1 MNRLRKIIKSM
12 RDYSPWASDSAVLQ
26 LHRKDVASHRRR
38 DRALLSERNMK
49 PPFSGY
55 PLPLAGDSSAGRI
68 LNTVDNK
75 ILNWWLFFIV
85 FLAFTLG
92 SFFTAYTGVLSV
104 VTALLFLAAA
114 RQTAVWWPGIRRMRQ
129 GLLGER
135 LVAEYLNNSFRDGM
149 KGTVRVYHDIPFGTA
164 NIDHVVLCNQ
174 GIFVLNTKTMNLLK
188 DAENT
193 LVYRGDLLYFK
204 KSGKPLIY
212 DPVSQ
217 MNKEIA
223 RFRKLLRDC
232 HNDYYRNKRG
242 YKEPVIRGVVV
253 YPGWQIEEDG
263 EAPVVWVMPP
273 DELAA
278 RISKEAAVMDDA
290 LVKHYAGLLSRW
302 TRRTVN
308 LIDADQAQGNISFML

>member
-1 MNRLRKIIKSM
+1 MNRLKKIVKCM
-12 RDYSPWASDSAVLQ
+12 RDYSPWASDTTVLQ
-26 LHRKDVASHRRR
+26 QQRKDVASHRRR

-55 PLPLAGDSSAGRI
+55 PLPLAGDSSADRI
-68 LNTVDNK
+68 QN
-75 ILNWWLFFIV
+75 ILYYKLFSWWLL
-85 FLAFTLG
+85 FLAYLAMTLG
-92 SFFTAYTGVLSV
+92 SFLAVPIGISSVL
-104 VTALLFLAAA
+104 TALFFFIAA
-114 RQTAVWWPGIRRMRQ
+114 RQTAVWWPRIRRMRQ

-149 KGTVRVYHDIPFGTA
+149 KGTVRVYHDIPFETA

-174 GIFVLNTKTMNLLK
+174 GVFVLNTKTMNLLK

-193 LVYRGDLLYFK
+193 LVYRENLLYFK
-204 KSGKPLIY
+204 KSEKPLMY

-217 MNKEIA
+217 MNKEVV

-232 HNDYYRNKRG
+232 QNDYYGNKRG

-253 YPGWQIEEDG
+253 FPGWQVEEDG
-263 EAPVVWVMPP
+263 ETSVVWVMPP
-273 DELAA
+273 DELSG
-278 RISKEAAVMDDA
+278 RISKEAAVMDDV

-308 LIDADQAQGNISFML
+308 LIDADQVQGNISFML